1 MMAQGGQPC
10 LPYFRVNSYFY
21 SSTSERHVNFDL
33 HQMSLSELIS
43 AVTVRGLEEP
53 SPAVGNLVEA
63 LRRPSSSSLQ
73 SPPDPGNA
81 VLGVR

>member
-1 MMAQGGQPC
+1 MA
-10 LPYFRVNSYFY
+10 
-21 SSTSERHVNFDL
+21 NFDL

-43 AVTVRGLEEP
+43 AVIVRGLEEP
-53 SPAVGNLVEA
+53 SPTVGNLVEA

-73 SPPDPGNA
+73 NPLDLGSA